1 MSNQHDASLTD
12 LIAELVRVD
21 SVNPSLDSRHAGE
34 TELARYVAEWSERRG
49 LAVQWLESVPGR
61 PSLIVTAKG
70 TGSGASLL
78 LNGHLDTV
86 GVTGMDGAFEPKV
99 VDGKLYGRGAFDM
112 KASLAACLMTLV
124 AAKELGLKGDV
135 IFTAVADEENDSI
148 GTQETLAALQQAGV
162 RPAAAIVTEPSELE
176 IQVAHRGFAVMQVE
190 LEGKA
195 SHTAKPEAGVNALTH
210 LGRLLA
216 GVERA
221 AGTLTSGPAHPLL
234 GHGSLQPV
242 LASGGQE
249 LYTTPARAVA
259 TLERRTVP
267 GENLAQARAEI
278 DAILAELKANDP
290 SVSATVETLIA
301 REPFEV
307 GLEADLVMLVAAA
320 AEAVTGS
327 PAPLVGAPYWTD
339 AALVAAA
346 GIPTVLY
353 GPRGGGIHQ
362 TVEWVELESVETVRQ
377 VLVRTA
383 VGICGA

>member
-278 DAILAELKANDP
+278 DAILADLKANDS

-307 GLEADLVMLVAAA
+307 GLEADLVKLVAAA

-362 TVEWVELESVETVRQ
+362 TVEWVELDSVETVRQ

>member
-249 LYTTPARAVA
+249 LYTTPARAAA

-307 GLEADLVMLVAAA
+307 GLEADLVKLVAAA

-362 TVEWVELESVETVRQ
+362 TVEWVELDSVETVRQ

>member
-176 IQVAHRGFAVMQVE
+176 IQVAHRGFAVMEVE

-195 SHTAKPEAGVNALTH
+195 SHTAKPDAGVNALTH

-221 AGTLTSGPAHPLL
+221 AGTLTGGPAHPLL

-249 LYTTPARAVA
+249 LYTTPARAAA

-267 GENLAQARAEI
+267 GESHAQARAEI
-278 DAILAELKANDP
+278 DAILADLKANDS

>member
-249 LYTTPARAVA
+249 LYTTPARAAA

>member
-249 LYTTPARAVA
+249 LYTTPARAAA

-362 TVEWVELESVETVRQ
+362 TVEWVELDSVETVRQ

>member
-267 GENLAQARAEI
+267 GESHALARAEI
-278 DAILAELKANDP
+278 DAILVELKANDP
-290 SVSATVETLIA
+290 SVRASVETLIA

-362 TVEWVELESVETVRQ
+362 TGEWVELDSVETVRQ

>member
-249 LYTTPARAVA
+249 LYTTPARAAA

-307 GLEADLVMLVAAA
+307 GLEADLVKLVAAA